1 MLMSGKE
8 LVIAR
13 IKETGLVAIVRTE
26 EREQVSRIV
35 AACLAGGVTVIELS
49 FTMPG
54 TLELLREL
62 SANYQSGELLLGAGT
77 VLDPETARAAILAG
91 AQYIITPY
99 LNAETVR
106 LCNRYQV
113 ACIPGAMTIKEVA
126 ECLEAGA
133 ELVKIFPAELFGPPL
148 LKAIKGPLP
157 YAELLPT
164 GGVSVDNLGEWFQ
177 AGAAAVGVGGKL
189 LAAAKQGDYQAV
201 TRMAREFIK
210 KIREVRKT
218 G

>member
-1 MLMSGKE
+1 MSGKE

-91 AQYIITPY
+91 DPIHHHA
-99 LNAETVR
+99 L
-106 LCNRYQV
+106 
-113 ACIPGAMTIKEVA
+113 
-126 ECLEAGA
+126 
-133 ELVKIFPAELFGPPL
+133 
-148 LKAIKGPLP
+148 
-157 YAELLPT
+157 
-164 GGVSVDNLGEWFQ
+164 S
-177 AGAAAVGVGGKL
+177 
-189 LAAAKQGDYQAV
+189 
-201 TRMAREFIK
+201 
-210 KIREVRKT
+210 
-218 G
+218 